1 MNRLLKNSLGIVAF
15 LALLPIALK
24 TLSVSAVW
32 DQGRVTSFQKWREAE
47 EHKKEVT
54 KLNCTE
60 KERKAQAREKGQVRA
75 YSHHELFLPPE
86 EIIEVGDDGY
96 WVVESEKDCL
106 IRRWNEV
113 N

>member
-24 TLSVSAVW
+24 TLSVPAEWV
-32 DQGRVTSFQKWREAE
+32 QGRVTSFQKWRAAE
-47 EHKKEVT
+47 DHKKEVT

-60 KERKAQAREKGQVRA
+60 KERKALARENMQA
-75 YSHHELFLPPE
+75 STYSHDELFLPPE
-86 EIIEVGDDGY
+86 EIITLGEDGY
-96 WVVESEKDCL
+96 WLVESEKDCL